1 MYEDSA
7 SVVYNTVAR
16 LCFFADY
23 NRMKSLKCGVAD
35 TSSCKGGGA
44 YCGTNFIG
52 NNRPFS
58 ICFTVY
64 AWMNV
69 TGLRG
74 TSRGSLRGG

>member
-1 MYEDSA
+1 
-7 SVVYNTVAR
+7 
-16 LCFFADY
+16 
-23 NRMKSLKCGVAD
+23 MKSLKCGVAD